1 MRLKLRSIEGML
13 KEIRGDLN
21 NEGAVKDKIADL
33 EKLLNTLITLVQ
45 DKNVT

>member
-1 MRLKLRSIEGML
+1 MRLKLRSIEDML
-13 KEIRGDLN
+13 KEIREDLN
-21 NEGAVKDKIADL
+21 NEGAINDKIADL

>member
-21 NEGAVKDKIADL
+21 NEGAVKDKIGDL